1 MPDDVFTPDV
11 DTLKWVCAGLTAI
24 LRAERGRSDLLPRG
38 SDRIASRAR
47 LEAISGLL
55 LDYSTIGRMV
65 EGGNWPPR
73 ESNAGEVGER
83 TEDKGG
89 REVFGE

>member
-1 MPDDVFTPDV
+1 MGEETFTPDV
-11 DTLKWVCAGLTAI
+11 ATLKWVCASLTGI

-55 LDYSTIGRMV
+55 LDYSTVGRMV
-65 EGGNWPPR
+65 EAGEWPPK
-73 ESNAGEVGER
+73 EKDASEV
-83 TEDKGG
+83 KGS
-89 REVFGE
+89 V